1 MEGRGR
7 VAEEDKRNEE
17 DEEEEDIMDGRGRA
31 ETDRGVK
38 EGGRE
43 EERDGTR
50 DDSEAEKEGG
60 D

>member
-1 MEGRGR
+1 M
-7 VAEEDKRNEE
+7 AEEDKRNEE